1 MLHSVETLHTGG
13 EGHFASANGK
23 EPFEMTALSTPHQ
36 QIEAGVVPIQ
46 NLSVYRAEM
55 FRVTDGA
62 NLGDAIGPADDLELD
77 DTYMLSANAERIR
90 LALQMGDDT
99 LSVGHGSEIG
109 TIGAQL
115 HLDCAATFMTPSG
128 STVEAL
134 IVVETDADGHLEATY
149 LLPFAP
155 IQEKQAYTLVT
166 IDRDNARTRLAEVA
180 CVAFTRGTRITMANG
195 MQVAIE
201 DLNVGDRVLTRDH
214 GPREIR
220 WIGQQTMRATGAFAP
235 IMIKKGV
242 LNNAD
247 DLVVSPNHRIFIY
260 QRSDRIKAGRAEV
273 LVKARLLV
281 NGVDVVQSDGGFVDY
296 FQLLFDQH
304 EIIYAEGIA
313 AESMFVDSQVKTYL
327 PSELHAQL
335 TGHNMSGE
343 RPRALDIVD
352 GALDSA
358 NAAILLRAASRG

>member
-1 MLHSVETLHTGG
+1 MPV
-13 EGHFASANGK
+13 
-23 EPFEMTALSTPHQ
+23 
-36 QIEAGVVPIQ
+36 Q
-46 NLSVYRAEM
+46 NLSVYLADA
-55 FRVTDGA
+55 FHVSDGA
-62 NLGDAIGPADDLELD
+62 NQGDAIGPADDLELA
-77 DTYMLSANAERIR
+77 DTYMLSPATERAR

-99 LSVGHGSEIG
+99 LTVGAGSQIG
-109 TIGAQL
+109 TVGAQL
-115 HLDCAATFMTPSG
+115 HLDCAVTFMTSG
-128 STVEAL
+128 GATVEAL

-155 IQEKQAYTLVT
+155 LDDRQTYTLIT
-166 IDRDNARTRLAEVA
+166 IDLKTARTRLAEVA
-180 CVAFTRGTRITMANG
+180 CVAFTRGTHITMANG
-195 MQVAIE
+195 KQVLIE

-235 IMIKKGV
+235 IVIKKGV
-242 LNNAD
+242 LNNAA
-247 DLVVSPNHRIFIY
+247 DLMVSPNHRIFIY

-327 PSELHAQL
+327 PSDIQARL
-335 TGHNMSGE
+335 TGHTLSGE
-343 RPRALDIVD
+343 RPRAVD
-352 GALDSA
+352 VVEGGLDSA
-358 NAAILLRAASRG
+358 NAADLLRAASRG